1 MAATIKIDADTRDAR
16 RQIGHIDDELLG
28 LVGSMRT
35 TGRAAQGLNA
45 TRFTALATG
54 ISAAGTAF
62 QMVGAATDFAR
73 NAIQQYFESSAEGK
87 RIWEQIDMTF
97 KSVIGTIGELI
108 LGTTDVGEAGR
119 LVSSVIEDVNAI
131 MRGFFDI
138 VSPLV
143 DVLRF
148 GLVGALDLTAAA
160 FGRQADE
167 ARESALAMGEVDRA
181 QRELD
186 SAQQSALE
194 RAADRVRINQ
204 REEAAYHALAEV
216 LFQNR
221 HALTELARV
230 ETISTQVSGN
240 SLRTIIAQRQGVGD
254 LTSAQNQML
263 DGIMDLIAETGSLEG
278 RFTAIGYALN
288 QGSRDAVN
296 VRISFEDLQEA
307 FAGIM
312 TEFQE
317 GGEQIPLLSLV
328 MELAAEAGL
337 LLGDSQEDVA
347 AAARAAA
354 EEERQ
359 AAERARELAEA
370 QREAA
375 RAARE
380 LAEANRRGFA
390 ESLRQGLDRV
400 RQYGREYIEIQE
412 AQAEAERQAERERL
426 AEATRMAEIR
436 SAQKAKQME
445 AERQAMEMRKGY
457 IDSAMRGI
465 QGLIQAEGSVLSRA
479 RKVMGAELVA
489 RGQSALMQAG
499 IAFAQ
504 LNIPKGAALTAA
516 GSASIA
522 LGKRF
527 GARGGGMGAG
537 RGRGGGRSATVT
549 QNITFAGGA
558 GQDQRSIARSI
569 ERASRDG
576 VLQGLG
582 AT

>member
-167 ARESALAMGEVDRA
+167 ARSSALAIGDVDRA

-186 SAQQSALE
+186 GAQQTALE
-194 RAADRVRINQ
+194 RAAQRVRIDQ
-204 REEAAYHALAEV
+204 RAEAASHALAEV
-216 LFQNR
+216 LYANR
-221 HALTELARV
+221 DALTDVARV
-230 ETISTQVSGN
+230 ETVTNDVRSG
-240 SLRTIIAQRQGVGD
+240 SLRQIIAMRQGVGD
-254 LTSAQNQML
+254 LTSAQDQML
-263 DGIMDLIAETGSLEG
+263 DSIMDLLINGESLEG
-278 RFTAIGYALN
+278 RFQALGHAMG
-288 QGSRDAVN
+288 QGSQVATS
-296 VRISFEDLQEA
+296 VRISFDDLQDSLQ
-307 FAGIM
+307 GLM
-312 TEFQE
+312 TTITE
-317 GGEQIPLLSLV
+317 GGEEIPLFDLL
-328 MELAAEAGL
+328 MQLATEAAIDF
-337 LLGDSQEDVA
+337 GDAQDDAA

-354 EEERQ
+354 EEERE
-359 AAERARELAEA
+359 AAERARQLAEA

-436 SAQKAKQME
+436 AAQKQKQAE

-549 QNITFAGGA
+549 QNITFAGAA